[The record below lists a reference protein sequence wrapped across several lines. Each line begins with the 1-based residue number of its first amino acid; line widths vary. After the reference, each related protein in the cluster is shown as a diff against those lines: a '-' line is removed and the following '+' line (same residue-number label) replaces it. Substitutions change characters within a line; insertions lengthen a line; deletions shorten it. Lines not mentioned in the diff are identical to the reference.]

1 MFLHGLTELVRLQN
15 MCSDPCKIIVVTAY
29 DEIEQ
34 LCRELFTN
42 GRRNDY
48 IVVRNQGEQ
57 NDGIASSI
65 RKGVEAAIDH
75 SVRAESKAVSY
86 DMFFQADQPYVKA
99 ELLHEFLDA
108 FLKSNKGIGALSC
121 DGSLRSPNL
130 FSETYRGEL
139 LALTG
144 ECGGKIVIR
153 SHPDDVFSYP
163 VLMPEFFVDIDTR
176 EDYAHENV

>member
-1 MFLHGLTELVRLQN
+1 LCKELSAID
-15 MCSDPCKIIVVTAY
+15 C
-29 DEIEQ
+29 
-34 LCRELFTN
+34 
-42 GRRNDY
+42 
-48 IVVRNQGEQ
+48 IVVRNQGTQ

-65 RKGVEAAIDH
+65 RKGIETAVTYPVTATGD
-75 SVRAESKAVSY
+75 SVSY

-99 ELLHEFLDA
+99 ELLLDFLDA
-108 FLKSNKGIGALSC
+108 FFHSKKGIGALAC

-153 SHPDDVFSYP
+153 SHPDDVFTYP

>member
-15 MCSDPCKIIVVTAY
+15 MCSYPCKIIVVMHTMKLSSCVKNCLQSTVSSCA
-29 DEIEQ
+29 IKV
-34 LCRELFTN
+34 T
-42 GRRNDY
+42 
-48 IVVRNQGEQ
+48 Q

-65 RKGVEAAIDH
+65 RKGIETAVTYPVTATGD
-75 SVRAESKAVSY
+75 SVSY

-99 ELLHEFLDA
+99 ELLHDFLDA
-108 FLKSNKGIGALSC
+108 FFRSKKGIGALAC

-130 FSETYRGEL
+130 FSETYRGKL

-153 SHPDDVFSYP
+153 SHPG
-163 VLMPEFFVDIDTR
+163 
-176 EDYAHENV
+176 

>member
-1 MFLHGLTELVRLQN
+1 MHGFTELLRLKKL
-15 MCSDPCKIIVVTAY
+15 CSYPCRIIVVTAY
-29 DEIEQ
+29 DEIEK
-34 LCRELFTN
+34 LCKEQFT
-42 GRRNDY
+42 DC

-65 RKGVEAAIDH
+65 RKGVEAATDH

-99 ELLHEFLDA
+99 ELLIDFLDA
-108 FLKSNKGIGALSC
+108 FFKSKKGIGALSC
-121 DGSLRSPNL
+121 EGTLRSPNL
-130 FSETYRGEL
+130 FSETYRPEL
-139 LALTG
+139 LALSK
-144 ECGGKIVIR
+144 ECGGKKIIR

-163 VLMPEFFVDIDTR
+163 VFIPEFFVDIDTR

>member
-1 MFLHGLTELVRLQN
+1 MI
-15 MCSDPCKIIVVTAY
+15 C
-29 DEIEQ
+29 
-34 LCRELFTN
+34 
-42 GRRNDY
+42 
-48 IVVRNQGEQ
+48 
-57 NDGIASSI
+57 
-65 RKGVEAAIDH
+65 
-75 SVRAESKAVSY
+75 
-86 DMFFQADQPYVKA
+86 FFRQTSRYVKA
-99 ELLHEFLDA
+99 ELLHDFLDA
-108 FLKSNKGIGALSC
+108 FFSQQKKGSGALAC

-130 FSETYRGEL
+130 FSETYRGKL

>member
-1 MFLHGLTELVRLQN
+1 M
-15 MCSDPCKIIVVTAY
+15 TATG
-29 DEIEQ
+29 D
-34 LCRELFTN
+34 
-42 GRRNDY
+42 
-48 IVVRNQGEQ
+48 
-57 NDGIASSI
+57 S
-65 RKGVEAAIDH
+65 
-75 SVRAESKAVSY
+75 VSY

-99 ELLHEFLDA
+99 ELLHDFLDA
-108 FLKSNKGIGALSC
+108 FFRSKKGIGALAC

-130 FSETYRGEL
+130 FSETYRGKL

-144 ECGGKIVIR
+144 ECGGTIVIR

>member
-1 MFLHGLTELVRLQN
+1 MRLQN
-15 MCSDPCKIIVVTAY
+15 ICSDPCKIIVVTAY
-29 DEIEQ
+29 DEIEK
-34 LCRELFTN
+34 LCKELFA
-42 GRRNDY
+42 NDC

-65 RKGVEAAIDH
+65 RKGVEAAIEH

-86 DMFFQADQPYVKA
+86 DIFFQADQPYVKA

-108 FLKSNKGIGALSC
+108 FLKSKKGIGALSC

-130 FSETYRGEL
+130 FSETYRREL

-144 ECGGKIVIR
+144 ECGGKKIIR

-163 VLMPEFFVDIDTR
+163 VLTPEFFVDIDTR

>member
-1 MFLHGLTELVRLQN
+1 
-15 MCSDPCKIIVVTAY
+15 MCSYPCKIIVVTAY

-34 LCRELFTN
+34 LCKELSAI
-42 GRRNDY
+42 DC
-48 IVVRNQGEQ
+48 IVVRNQGTQ

-65 RKGVEAAIDH
+65 RKGIETAVTYPVTATGD
-75 SVRAESKAVSY
+75 SVSY

-99 ELLHEFLDA
+99 ELLLDFLDA
-108 FLKSNKGIGALSC
+108 FFHSKKGIGALAC
-121 DGSLRSPNL
+121 DGSLRSPN
-130 FSETYRGEL
+130 

-153 SHPDDVFSYP
+153 SHPDNVFSYP

>member
-1 MFLHGLTELVRLQN
+1 
-15 MCSDPCKIIVVTAY
+15 MCSYPCKIIVVTAY

-34 LCRELFTN
+34 LCKELSAI
-42 GRRNDY
+42 DC
-48 IVVRNQGEQ
+48 IVVRNQGTQ

-65 RKGVEAAIDH
+65 RKGIET
-75 SVRAESKAVSY
+75 SVTYPVTATGGSVSY

-99 ELLHEFLDA
+99 ELLLD
-108 FLKSNKGIGALSC
+108 FWMHFSQQKGIGALAC

-144 ECGGKIVIR
+144 GVR
-153 SHPDDVFSYP
+153 
-163 VLMPEFFVDIDTR
+163 R
-176 EDYAHENV
+176 